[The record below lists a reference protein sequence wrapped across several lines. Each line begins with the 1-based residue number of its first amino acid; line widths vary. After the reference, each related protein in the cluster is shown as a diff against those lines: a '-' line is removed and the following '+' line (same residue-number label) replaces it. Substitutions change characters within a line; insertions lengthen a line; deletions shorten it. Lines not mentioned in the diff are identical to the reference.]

1 MSALVLAV
9 VSEPPLCEKITRH
22 LRSCGLTTV
31 EAATVSEAISMARR
45 MSPSLV
51 ILGRALNDRSDLSV
65 CQELRRHADPLILFL
80 ASGGD
85 DADIAAVLDA
95 GGDDY
100 LSLPCSMDELMARI
114 RALLRRRQATRKSLP
129 HEMRIGELSICS
141 SPRQVTLRG
150 RPLHLAPKEF
160 DILAALAEQADRVV
174 ARSELVRRVWGS
186 HRSVKRQ
193 TLDVYLFSLRAKI
206 EDNPTHPSRLLTV
219 RGVGYRLI
227 EGDKSS

>member
-9 VSEPPLCEKITRH
+9 VNEPPLREKITRH
-22 LRSCGLTTV
+22 LRSSGLNTV
-31 EAATVSEAISMARR
+31 EATTVSEAIALTRR

-51 ILGRALNDRSDLSV
+51 ILGRAANEQRDLSI
-65 CQELRRHADPLILFL
+65 CQELRQNGDPLIMFL
-80 ASGGD
+80 APGSD
-85 DADIAAVLDA
+85 EADIETMLDA

-114 RALLRRRQATRKSLP
+114 RALLRRRQSTRQTLP
-129 HEMRIGELSICS
+129 AEIRIGELSICS
-141 SPRQVTLRG
+141 SRRQVTLRG

-160 DILAALAEQADRVV
+160 DILAVLAEQPDRVV
-174 ARSELVRRVWGS
+174 AKADLVRRVWGGQ
-186 HRSVKRQ
+186 RPIKRR

-206 EDNPTHPSRLLTV
+206 EDNPTCPSRLLTV

-227 EGDKSS
+227 AGDQSG